1 MTFTTTFSEKD
12 SETMVDPGKLIL
24 GIGFV
29 IAGIGFMFIKP
40 DPRPVRV
47 INVTDV
53 SEDED

>member
-1 MTFTTTFSEKD
+1 
-12 SETMVDPGKLIL
+12 MVDPGKLIL
-24 GIGFV
+24 GIGIVFM
-29 IAGIGFMFIKP
+29 GIGLMFTKP

>member
-1 MTFTTTFSEKD
+1 
-12 SETMVDPGKLIL
+12 MVDPGKLIL

-40 DPRPVRV
+40 DPKPVRV